1 MKCQHCNTEMKK
13 TSKIEKSMTKQLVGL
28 IFFLLGFALLF
39 FPIMGTAAGIV
50 IILASFKAGY
60 TKKKVWVCNSCET
73 FLERI

>member
-13 TSKIEKSMTKQLVGL
+13 TSKIEKSRTKQLVGL

-39 FPIMGTAAGIV
+39 LPILGTAVGIV
-50 IILASFKAGY
+50 MILASFKAGY
-60 TKKKVWVCNSCET
+60 AKKKIWACATCET